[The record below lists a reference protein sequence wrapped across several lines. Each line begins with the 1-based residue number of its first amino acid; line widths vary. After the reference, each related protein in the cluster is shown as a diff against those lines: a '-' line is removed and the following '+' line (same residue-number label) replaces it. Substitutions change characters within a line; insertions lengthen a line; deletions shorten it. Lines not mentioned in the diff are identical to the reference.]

1 MSTRKEKADKKRK
14 DRATPAPDYRI
25 DKVDTGIKKP
35 EDLDARVRIKT
46 PAVDAPDMPT
56 MASVQNPTD
65 IKPTV
70 NAGIKSQMPTGA
82 EVVKMQKY
90 YALTD
95 ALNALGKM
103 GGTAIGGAIGG
114 GVLDSAPAVAE
125 YQPSRGYID
134 AFERVR
140 KANDR
145 LRALDEQEF
154 QLEYNRKQKEEERDY
169 RAKLDKA
176 NKEWQ
181 AEQNRITREWQQAVA
196 DKDFARQTQLKT
208 EMAALEQ
215 KYKKEVLAIQAS
227 YAAADDKRS
236 LEYLQ
241 KQYDLYNAPMPVM
254 FSDGSIVDMTN
265 QQYEQMAKNYIG
277 QTVGGTKIT
286 KDNFDEV
293 LRANPQAFAGYL
305 KRIGVTYDN
314 TSVVK
319 NDVSAKSSGVDGPK
333 DIDSSASG
341 ETSMK
346 DRFRRSSPSQIEESS
361 TIGQTPAVPQVINTE
376 SVPVES
382 KTEKYYMGEL
392 DDIIKENLAP
402 KDAQNAKFEVVSDG
416 HGGVRIVQVK

>member
-14 DRATPAPDYRI
+14 DRATPASDYRI

-82 EVVKMQKY
+82 EVQNPTGLPTPTEYVNPQKPSSPFSDMLAPFRESIKQEKTDAVKMQKY

-134 AFERVR
+134 AFERAR

-154 QLEYNRKQKEEERDY
+154 QLEYNRKQKEEDRAY
-169 RAKLDKA
+169 RAKVDKA

-181 AEQNRITREWQQAVA
+181 AEQNRINREWQQAVA
-196 DKDFARQTQLKT
+196 DKDFARQAQLKN

-215 KYKKEVLAIQAS
+215 KYKKEILALQAS

-286 KDNFDEV
+286 KENFDEV

-305 KRIGVTYDN
+305 KRIGVTPTQDEATQPAEQSTTSTPTVKKTPYSGPSSRIDYADKTFEQALESGAYDAKP
-314 TSVVK
+314 VAK
-319 NDVSAKSSGVDGPK
+319 NEE
-333 DIDSSASG
+333 DID
-341 ETSMK
+341 E
-346 DRFRRSSPSQIEESS
+346 
-361 TIGQTPAVPQVINTE
+361 
-376 SVPVES
+376 
-382 KTEKYYMGEL
+382 Y
-392 DDIIKENLAP
+392 IKQFL
-402 KDAQNAKFEVVSDG
+402 
-416 HGGVRIVQVK
+416 